1 MAQAW
6 TAPAYTDLWQIVSK
20 KVVLKVEEDSAGG
33 ADATND
39 FDSSLD
45 TRAKEAVAHAV
56 AEVRGAIEACGR
68 YPVSATAGTVPP
80 EGVRHTLVMAAY
92 ALCLPVPSLLA
103 VLMNEGGA
111 FSPMQRLYTDACK
124 WVDGLRAGGSFTMPD
139 DPAGADYSTEVGDGN
154 PAVTAVLWGD
164 SIADGSEYEDGI
176 TADGVVVSPT
186 TTNMNTN

>member
-1 MAQAW
+1 MSQPW
-6 TAPAYTDLWQIVSK
+6 TAPAYTDLWQIVSR

-33 ADATND
+33 ADSTND
-39 FDSSLD
+39 YDSTLD

-80 EGVRHTLVMAAY
+80 EGVRHTLVIAAY
-92 ALCLPVPSLLA
+92 MLCLPVPSLLA

-111 FSPMQRLYTDACK
+111 FSPMGKLYGEACK
-124 WVDGLRAGGSFTMPD
+124 WIESLRAGGSFTMPD

-154 PAVTAVLWGD
+154 PAVTGVIWGD
-164 SIADGSEYEDGI
+164 NLGSDSEYDAGVTE
-176 TADGVVVSPT
+176 DGVVISRFSQNML
-186 TTNMNTN
+186 TN